1 MPTDSTIDGAGLDR
15 LYFAY
20 ASNMDP
26 RQMTERCPGATPYG
40 RARLERWSFRI
51 GHRGV
56 ATVIPAA
63 DDMVWGALWSVSDQH
78 LDALDGFEGVALGR
92 YRREVVSVVDDS
104 GPVDAAVYIEPFA
117 GSAPAREGYA
127 ERILR
132 GAEYFGLPQEYRSLL
147 QVEVGRP

>member
-1 MPTDSTIDGAGLDR
+1 MPTDSASGGAGLER

-26 RQMTERCPGATPYG
+26 RQMRARCPGASPYG

-56 ATVIPAA
+56 ATVIPAT
-63 DDMVWGALWSVSDQH
+63 DDMVWGALWWVSEHH

-92 YRREVVSVVDDS
+92 YRREVVSVVGDS
-104 GPVDAAVYIEPFA
+104 GPVEAAVYIEPFTE
-117 GSAPAREGYA
+117 SAPAREGYA
-127 ERILR
+127 ERILH
-132 GAEYFGLPQEYRSLL
+132 GAEFFGLPEEYQALL